1 MSSFFKNKIFIKISV
16 LLGVSVILFCFLFLN
31 KDLNTRDLV
40 GKTNKGLF
48 YNKSLNNYDNFFEI
62 KKITLNGRSKSDLNL
77 IKNIV
82 NSELYKNKNIIIY
95 DTFSIKNSLEKLNW
109 VNKVSIRK
117 NLSNQIIIDM
127 EEHEE
132 FAVFNKNGK
141 NFLISEEGK
150 IIYEIKNSKAYE
162 LINLEGEF
170 ALKNIKQIKNFLI
183 NNAELKE
190 YISKIIVFPN
200 NRWNV
205 VAHNVLF
212 KLPNENTEKAI
223 AQINRF
229 TNLKNLEMVDL
240 RFFEK
245 KIFIKMNTKK
255 IAMKNKK

>member
-170 ALKNIKQIKNFLI
+170 ALKNIKQIKSFLI

>member
-1 MSSFFKNKIFIKISV
+1 MSSFFKNKIFIKISI
-16 LLGVSVILFCFLFLN
+16 LLGVSVVLFCFLFLN

-40 GKTNKGLF
+40 GKTSKGLF
-48 YNKSLNNYDNFFEI
+48 YNKLSNNYDNFFEI

-82 NSELYKNKNIIIY
+82 NSELYKNKNIIRY
-95 DTFSIKNSLEKLNW
+95 DTFNIKNSLEKLNW
-109 VNKVSIRK
+109 VNKVFIRK

-132 FAVFNKNGK
+132 FAVFNKKGK
-141 NFLISEEGK
+141 NFLISDEGK

-170 ALKNIKQIKNFLI
+170 ALKNIKQVKNFLI

-190 YISKIIVFPN
+190 HISKIIVFPN

-205 VAHNVLF
+205 VAYNVLF

-245 KIFIKMNTKK
+245 KIFIKMNAKK